1 MTAHPPPN
9 PSSPRR
15 RARRGSGEQLHGKI
29 LDAAKQLLAET
40 GRAEAMSIRAVAD
53 VVGVTSPS
61 IYLHFADKDSLVQ
74 AVVADLFG
82 ELGERLGGGTPGE
95 PPLDKLC
102 RQGTAYIMF
111 ALESP
116 EHYRLA
122 TMSASTEIGKVDLVL
137 QTTAFAHFHQ
147 TITEC
152 MDAGIFAKGDPTPVA
167 LDLWAAAH
175 GIASL
180 LIAKPYLPWG
190 DVTEAADRVMR
201 ATAMGLSISEY
212 LGADATPADF
222 VGWRASLPPR

>member
-1 MTAHPPPN
+1 
-9 PSSPRR
+9 
-15 RARRGSGEQLHGKI
+15 
-29 LDAAKQLLAET
+29 
-40 GRAEAMSIRAVAD
+40 MSIRAVAD
-53 VVGVTSPS
+53 LVGVTPPS
-61 IYLHFADKDSLVQ
+61 IYLHFADKDALVQ

-82 ELGERLGGGTPGE
+82 ELGERLGGDIPGE
-95 PPLDKLC
+95 ALLDKLC

-111 ALESP
+111 ALEAP

-137 QTTAFAHFHQ
+137 QTTAYEHFHR
-147 TITEC
+147 TVSEC
-152 MDAGIFAKGDPTPVA
+152 MDAGIFAKGDPTPVV
-167 LDLWAAAH
+167 LDLWAAGH

-180 LIAKPYLPWG
+180 LIAKPFLPWG

-222 VGWRASLPPR
+222 VAWRASLPPR